1 MYLIS
6 DPLISLIIIALI
18 PVTIGIIL
26 YFYGYF
32 REREEKDKILEDR
45 IKQLEKKLEEK
56 EWFVFSPVN
65 FS

>member
-56 EWFVFSPVN
+56 E
-65 FS
+65 